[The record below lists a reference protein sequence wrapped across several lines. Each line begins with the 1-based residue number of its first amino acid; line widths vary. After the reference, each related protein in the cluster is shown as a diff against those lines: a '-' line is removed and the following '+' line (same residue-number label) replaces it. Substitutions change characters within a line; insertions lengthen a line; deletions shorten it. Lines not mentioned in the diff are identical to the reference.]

1 MPPFEVQ
8 PLALYSCSLE
18 LGKVT
23 SENSRLCLQA
33 DMSPVVI
40 LLIVQQPTASD
51 TPWWSP
57 NQIGKLLGKCRVN
70 VTGVMHT
77 DSLVRRHQAW
87 RAAFLG
93 LCVLSRMHGVLQQCL
108 PGHRVLSFP
117 LSRLRPWCP
126 GAPSQIC
133 SIPQPFTHTGPV

>member
-51 TPWWSP
+51 TPWWSS
-57 NQIGKLLGKCRVN
+57 QSDLLYP
-70 VTGVMHT
+70 T
-77 DSLVRRHQAW
+77 
-87 RAAFLG
+87 AFY
-93 LCVLSRMHGVLQQCL
+93 SHWTCL
-108 PGHRVLSFP
+108 TFRE
-117 LSRLRPWCP
+117 
-126 GAPSQIC
+126 AN
-133 SIPQPFTHTGPV
+133 GPVPRPHPPAPVP